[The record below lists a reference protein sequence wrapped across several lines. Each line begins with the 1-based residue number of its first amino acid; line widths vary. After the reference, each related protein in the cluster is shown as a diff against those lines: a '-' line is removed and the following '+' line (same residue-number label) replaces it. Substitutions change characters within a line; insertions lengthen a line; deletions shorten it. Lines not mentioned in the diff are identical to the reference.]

1 MSPTSVHPVWRIY
14 SERAVSPRDN
24 PESAAVEPQRSPE
37 GRSPGELRPDLG
49 EVRAAIRTL
58 IARAGDDPGRLPATP
73 DAVIDALAARFA
85 GYGLDAEALLRAARQ
100 PLASES
106 TLVVVR
112 DIKLGSHCD
121 HHIAPITG
129 TVHVAYVP
137 DAFIAPAG
145 DIAHA
150 VDAVALRLQ
159 SQETMTMQIAR
170 ALERALEPRGV
181 GVVIAAQHWCMT
193 TRGVR
198 QVMAATVTSR
208 MTGECREPELRR
220 DLLALA
226 RRR

>member
-1 MSPTSVHPVWRIY
+1 MPPTSVHLVCRIY
-14 SERAVSPRDN
+14 SERAVAPRDN
-24 PESAAVEPQRSPE
+24 PESAAVEAGP
-37 GRSPGELRPDLG
+37 RPDLD

-100 PLASES
+100 NLAGES

-226 RRR
+226 RR

>member
-1 MSPTSVHPVWRIY
+1 MPPTSVHRSCRLY
-14 SERAVSPRDN
+14 SERAVAPRDN
-24 PESAAVEPQRSPE
+24 PETTAVAAKLAPE
-37 GRSPGELRPDLG
+37 GSRPDLS
-49 EVRAAIRTL
+49 EVRGAIRTL
-58 IARAGDDPGRLPATP
+58 IARAGDDPARLHAPP

-85 GYGLDAEALLRAARQ
+85 GYRMDAEALLRAARQ
-100 PLASES
+100 TLASES
-106 TLVVVR
+106 GLVLVR
-112 DIKLGSHCD
+112 DIPLRSHCD

-137 DAFIAPAG
+137 DGFIASPG

-159 SQETMTMQIAR
+159 SQEAMTMQIAR
-170 ALERALEPRGV
+170 AIEGALAPRGV

-208 MTGECREPELRR
+208 MTGECGDPELRR

-226 RRR
+226 RR